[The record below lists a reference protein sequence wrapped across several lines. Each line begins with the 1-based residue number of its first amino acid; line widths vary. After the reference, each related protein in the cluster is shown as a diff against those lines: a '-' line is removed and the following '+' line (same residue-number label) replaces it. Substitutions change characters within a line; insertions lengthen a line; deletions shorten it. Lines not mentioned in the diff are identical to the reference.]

1 MAASK
6 TRSTVRIQMVTLGF
20 ISVTLSLVSGLF
32 LLWYGLSVEASQPAG
47 ATGGPGAE
55 VLAAFAMTGVG
66 ALLTAFGLFA
76 AGSSIVLVSLLDGQ
90 EKAAEG

>member
-32 LLWYGLSVEASQPAG
+32 LLWLGLSVEASQPAG
-47 ATGGPGAE
+47 AAGGHGAE

-90 EKAAEG
+90 DKAAAG